1 MLIPKLTEAPNP
13 SVVTN
18 ILAAIGELAKACGVA
33 MSKYVDELCP
43 IIIDMLQDA
52 SSFGKREIAIWTL
65 GQLVENTGYVLYS
78 PVVIYVLAIYI
89 KHTV

>member
-1 MLIPKLTEAPNP
+1 
-13 SVVTN
+13 
-18 ILAAIGELAKACGVA
+18 

-65 GQLVENTGYVLYS
+65 GQLVENTGYVFLK
-78 PVVIYVLAIYI
+78 ITWLII
-89 KHTV
+89 I

>member
-43 IIIDMLQDA
+43 IVIDMLQDA

-65 GQLVENTGYVLYS
+65 GQLVENTGYAPCAML
-78 PVVIYVLAIYI
+78 LLN
-89 KHTV
+89 KHS

>member
-33 MSKYVDELCP
+33 MAKYVDELCP

-65 GQLVENTGYVLYS
+65 GQLVENTGYVI
-78 PVVIYVLAIYI
+78 VFNVQC
-89 KHTV
+89 